1 MISPAFR
8 RVAVVGTSGSGKTT
22 FSALLAERLGV
33 RHIELDAHYWQPGWQ
48 GPDRGEF
55 NERVA
60 AMLGGLDGWVCDGN
74 YGAIAA
80 DHADTIVWLDLPM
93 RTCLWRVVR
102 RAMTRAWRR
111 EVLWGTNREQWR
123 SLVGRDSL
131 AWWVV
136 STHRRRRREMTELF
150 GSPEHWHRAR
160 IRFATT
166 AQADAWLGAQGRA

>member
-1 MISPAFR
+1 MTEAPLR

-22 FSALLAERLGV
+22 FSRRLAERLGV

-48 GPDRGEF
+48 EPDRGEF
-55 NERVA
+55 NQRIAV
-60 AMLGGLDGWVCDGN
+60 MLAGLDDWVCDGN

-80 DHADTIVWLDLPM
+80 DHADTIVWLDLPL

-102 RAMTRAWRR
+102 RAIGRAQRA
-111 EVLWGTNREQWR
+111 ELLWGTNRERWS

-136 STHRRRRREMTELF
+136 TTHGRRRRDMTALF
-150 GSPEHWHRAR
+150 GSPERRHLRRVRLRSSAE
-160 IRFATT
+160 
-166 AQADAWLGAQGRA
+166 ADSWLEAPLRG

>member
-1 MISPAFR
+1 
-8 RVAVVGTSGSGKTT
+8 
-22 FSALLAERLGV
+22 
-33 RHIELDAHYWQPGWQ
+33 
-48 GPDRGEF
+48 
-55 NERVA
+55 
-60 AMLGGLDGWVCDGN
+60 MLGGLDGWVCDGN